1 MDTAVPPANYD
12 GATAD
17 LPVSK
22 HQKLRT
28 FVRENDAL
36 LVYCLTCISALFL
49 PSACAL
55 VVFTTG
61 VATTLLVFP
70 RRGATLA
77 LLCGVLVSCAHFYRY
92 EDTQIPSSCF
102 DTPIQVEGVIV
113 SFPQRHG
120 GVGESHYLSFDFDI
134 REATPRK
141 CGSRTKVRAYAHY
154 KDVAPALKIGD
165 LITGEIGL
173 RPTGSL
179 WNRGHLPS
187 NIHALANKTSA
198 LASISEIRS
207 IESGSSYS
215 GDLRYRLSRA
225 IANSVKY
232 AKAERLLQ
240 GLLLGRQEALHPED
254 WLLLREFGIVH
265 VLVVSG
271 VHVSLVALWIQYLV
285 KLPRRLFLLR
295 HDTGFGWLN
304 LTTISLVASGY
315 VLLTGASLPAQR
327 ALLMMGTAYFMRI
340 LFWRVSSMSSVVAAA
355 AVLIT
360 INPWSALTPGFWLSV
375 LLTGVIVVETA
386 DAPSRPILGW
396 VRLTCILSV
405 ASSLLT
411 VFFFNQFS
419 TAALVSN
426 LLIAPFFTVV
436 VLPVGLLGLAIT
448 ELNFEVGG
456 WLLTGIAVLVNELLS
471 LMGVANTISG
481 LGRLE
486 SVYFHSGIIFIV
498 AVAALGGALPK
509 KLRTPVILLLPFFV
523 SGSSY
528 PSHSAEMVIA
538 DVGQGTMVLFT
549 TGDYQILYDTG
560 GVNGSGIAIAE
571 REVIPWLK
579 SRGMGEIDLLV
590 VSHGDLDHSGGL
602 SAVREHFDIKD
613 HWGFGGEPCVTGRE
627 LSFFPG
633 LTVSTIAGSGVGSAN
648 TNADSCVVFI
658 EYHGQRILLAGDI
671 PSSTELEL
679 IASRSLPPQIDIL
692 VAAHHGSATSSSQTF
707 IDKVNPRHT
716 VFTTQRANRFN
727 HPHASVLRRFLNT
740 ETTLWDTAKDGAVT
754 FKLTRSNG
762 VSANAM
768 RSVSSPYWSQF

>member
-1 MDTAVPPANYD
+1 M
-12 GATAD
+12 
-17 LPVSK
+17 
-22 HQKLRT
+22 
-28 FVRENDAL
+28 
-36 LVYCLTCISALFL
+36 YCLTCVFALFL
-49 PSACAL
+49 PYTGAL
-55 VVFTTG
+55 VVFTTA

-92 EDTQIPSSCF
+92 EDTQIPSGCF

-113 SFPQRHG
+113 SFPQRRE
-120 GVGESHYLSFDFDI
+120 GVGDSYYLSFDFEI
-134 REATPRK
+134 RESIPHE

-165 LITGEIGL
+165 LIAGEIGL

-198 LASISEIRS
+198 LASISEIRW
-207 IESGSSYS
+207 IESGSSHVS
-215 GDLRYRLSRA
+215 SLRYRLSRA

-232 AKAERLLQ
+232 AEAERLLQ
-240 GLLLGRQEALHPED
+240 GLLLGRQEALHPVD

-271 VHVSLVALWIQYLV
+271 VHVSLVVLWMQNLL

-295 HDTGFGWLN
+295 HDTGLGWLN
-304 LTTISLVASGY
+304 LAAISLVASGH

-327 ALLMMGTAYFMRI
+327 ALIMMSTAYFMRI
-340 LFWRVSSMSSVVAAA
+340 LFWRVSSLSSVVAAA

-375 LLTGVIVVETA
+375 LLTGAIIVETA
-386 DAPSRPILGW
+386 NAPSRRFLGW
-396 VRLTCILSV
+396 VRLSCVLTV
-405 ASSLLT
+405 VSSLLT

-448 ELNFEVGG
+448 ELNFELGG
-456 WLLTGIAVLVNELLS
+456 WLLSGIGVLTHQLIS
-471 LMGVANTISG
+471 FMSAANALSG
-481 LGRLE
+481 LGQLAF
-486 SVYFHSGIIFIV
+486 VYFHSGIIFIV

-560 GVNGSGIAIAE
+560 GVGGSGVSIAE
-571 REVIPWLK
+571 REMIPWLK
-579 SRGMGEIDLLV
+579 SRGISEIDLLV

-602 SAVREHFDIKD
+602 SAIRQHFDIKD
-613 HWGFGGEPCVTGRE
+613 HWGFDGAPCAMGRKLT
-627 LSFFPG
+627 LSMAFS
-633 LTVSTIAGSGVGSAN
+633 VSVMIN
-648 TNADSCVVFI
+648 TRLLRSP
-658 EYHGQRILLAGDI
+658 YRI
-671 PSSTELEL
+671 
-679 IASRSLPPQIDIL
+679 SRS
-692 VAAHHGSATSSSQTF
+692 A
-707 IDKVNPRHT
+707 
-716 VFTTQRANRFN
+716 
-727 HPHASVLRRFLNT
+727 
-740 ETTLWDTAKDGAVT
+740 DTAC
-754 FKLTRSNG
+754 RRYSNINR
-762 VSANAM
+762 A
-768 RSVSSPYWSQF
+768 